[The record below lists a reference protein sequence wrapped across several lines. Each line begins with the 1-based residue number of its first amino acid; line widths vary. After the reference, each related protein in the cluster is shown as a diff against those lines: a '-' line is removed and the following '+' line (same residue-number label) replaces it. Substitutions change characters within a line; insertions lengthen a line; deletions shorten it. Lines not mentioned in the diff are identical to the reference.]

1 MMEKGIRQHDAYLTE
16 DFINENN
23 ELVKENSVFYQV
35 WNKAFDGMRLVDKN
49 GVVIFVNDALCR
61 MFEKER
67 NEMIGEDYTIC
78 YDRENKDSMLKKQR
92 QRFLAHTIE
101 PRLERLTTLW
111 NGKKVW
117 FDLSNSFITDERGEP
132 LLLSIFRDI
141 TPRKDTEEKLKELL
155 ASKDKFFSIIAH
167 DLKSPFQGLIGFS
180 NILRDD
186 YKNLTPEEIREFSGN
201 ISKSANSLL
210 NLLQNLLEWSRMQT
224 GKMDFNPQRTD
235 IYWEIKNAENI
246 LVGNAVK
253 KGIKINNF
261 VPEGTF
267 VTADRNM
274 VDSIC
279 QNLLTNAIK
288 FTKSGGEITFTSEA
302 EGDFIKTTVSDTGV
316 GIREEDLEKLF
327 RIDVSHTTKGTANE
341 KGTGLGLLLLKDMVE
356 KHSGRIWVE
365 SVYGRGSR
373 FMFTLPAAIKALILF
388 FLGVFGAVV

>member
-1 MMEKGIRQHDAYLTE
+1 MEKGIRQHDAYLTE

-78 YDRENKDSMLKKQR
+78 YDRENKDSMLKKQQ

-101 PRLERLTTLW
+101 PHLERLTTLW

-117 FDLSNSFITDERGEP
+117 FDLSNSFITDERGEQ

-141 TPRKDTEEKLKELL
+141 TPRKDSEEKLKELL

-186 YKNLTPEEIREFSGN
+186 YEKLTPEEIRDFSGN

-288 FTKSGGEITFTSEA
+288 FTKSGGEITFTAEA

-316 GIREEDLEKLF
+316 GIREADLEKLF
-327 RIDVSHTTKGTANE
+327 RIDISHTTKGTANE

-356 KHSGRIWVE
+356 KHNGRIWVE
-365 SVYGRGSR
+365 SVYGRGSS

-388 FLGVFGAVV
+388 FLGIFGAVV